1 MKLRMLFASVSML
14 LLAFGTHV
22 RGDMNIVTLD
32 HRSNIDTPDC
42 DKHDQ
47 AGGCQCETIGVTVGE
62 AKVDLDCARVKI
74 STGPMRPGTELGPGF
89 FKLQVVKP
97 TPESA
102 TVGALRYVLGY
113 SMYRS
118 SREETS
124 AGLPRYL
131 SVLNENGISIGFR
144 FADGESLGVP
154 FFGSQSLLTHRIL
167 MVDAEGWATTN
178 NPAYYDLYPGDGA
191 MYRFIAATNS
201 PDYLALSLY
210 RGKTGREE
218 TMSTVDTEVIKDDAG
233 NIRQVLA
240 PSCLAD
246 VVTSSAYKYSISLY
260 HRSQVQ
266 AEKDGNGLYA
276 PQPGAP
282 VLAQWTIEN
291 PDPSSVNRLKVTQVK
306 GSYSNVSDYV
316 YNDAA
321 EEWTLTQGA
330 GLKTISKDMAW
341 NDNRTVFLETR
352 IVKGADAAV
361 LGKST
366 TKFTKINGAFRIT
379 EEVND
384 PDGEA
389 DKTTY
394 TRFTAAGDGKKLGF
408 VKSMVR
414 SDGNWTS
421 FDYDANG
428 YKTQEIS
435 GWKDSPLNSTTNQ
448 AVYYSYAP
456 VAPNDA
462 PAYNDQRPRTV
473 TRKING
479 QTVAKTF
486 HAYTTNAVK
495 ELTEIEEM
503 CTDPSASYGDA
514 GSLRTTKVY
523 YGTKVAGQMIGRLKS
538 VQLPDGTLETHTYE
552 YGNYTTSTNA
562 SQCAFT
568 ADPDGLA
575 WRQTVTHGTINA
587 PAGIA
592 NKTTRETSILDEY
605 GRAVMTE
612 AYVYNGM
619 GYDRVSWT
627 VNTMDNLNHLTKT
640 EKSDGTIFTQSWGSN
655 CCGVE
660 SQKDASGIEQ
670 VFAYDL
676 LNQRI
681 SETKKGTNS
690 PNDDITQSYVL
701 DALGRHLKTTISGG
715 GISLV
720 TSSNAYN
727 TAGHLTQSTDAQG
740 ITTTYEQG
748 CCGLESSTI
757 RAGLTN
763 TTVRHADGRTHYT
776 QQNGTR
782 QQTFVYGIN
791 SDGTQWTQVYTGP
804 EGTNSAAWQKST
816 SDFLGRTVMT
826 ERPGFGEVIITNE
839 TFYNPIGQ
847 VVKTTSSG
855 RPDTLSEY
863 NVLGEQ
869 TRSGTDVDGDGTLD
883 IGEMDRVSESDRFFE
898 QDGSGDWWQVSVAK
912 FYPNDN
918 DATVVTN
925 SSQRQRLTGLGTAK
939 TVTVDGTV
947 YTGVLTAQSL
957 SQDFLGN
964 TSTSYTVIDRD
975 NKTVVQGSTSPD
987 SVNDQYQV
995 TINGLATKSVSKTG
1009 LVMTYGYDALGRR
1022 IATTDPRTGTSITHY
1037 NTKGQVD
1044 WVEDAATNRTTF
1056 AYDPATGQ
1064 RISTTDA
1071 LTNTTHQAYSEEGQL
1086 IATWGATYPV
1096 YYEYDAY
1103 DRMSAMYTY
1112 RGTNEISAFQD
1123 FSLSA
1128 FDKTSWFYDPA
1139 TGLLTNKLY
1148 SDGNGTAYTYT
1159 PDGKLATRAWAR
1171 GVVTTYSYDTCCGAL
1186 TNITYSDNT
1195 PSVSYTYD
1203 RLGRQVTITDAQGT
1217 RTNVYDAATLALV
1230 EEQLPDGT
1238 VLERSQDPFGRA
1250 SGISVATGTEPVD
1263 YAVTYGYD
1271 TVGRFHSVSSS
1282 VSSVSSVVN
1291 YSYLPDS
1298 SMISGYTAGD
1308 LTVSRSYE
1316 PNRNLITGINN
1327 QWGTNLVSSFTYD
1340 NDAVGRRT
1348 KRVDNASIT
1357 NSFDYNIRS
1366 EVIEALM
1373 GTNTY
1378 GYAYDPIGNRLSE
1391 VRDLMSEVSTNLYTA
1406 NALNQY
1412 SVISNF
1418 SSQVSS
1424 LIPQYDADGNMVSYN
1439 GWTFTWNG
1447 ENRLIAA
1454 SNATT
1459 VVENAYDYMGR
1470 RIIKTTKNQAQGTTN
1485 QTQFVYDGW
1494 NLIAENDG
1502 STTNHYVW
1510 GLDLSGSMQGAG
1522 GIGGLLATI
1531 EDGEAYFN
1539 CFDANGNLSD
1549 YVDTNGAIVA
1559 HYEYDAFGQTTVKT
1573 GTLADANPYRFST
1586 KYLDEKP
1593 NLYYYGYRYY
1603 SPETGRW
1610 VNRDPIEEYGGV
1622 HLYGFL
1628 RNSPELAIDYLGM
1641 GVFYWRFWPWN
1652 WFGGY
1657 DVDNKHVIPPFVP
1670 DPESINCLGFATG
1683 QDAFIRPFPGSKASL
1698 KDVLIALGY
1707 ECTEGISAENCK
1719 EHCGTECNDYVM
1731 LYAYLQKEFRDHWD
1745 EIRKRFKEKGI
1756 HWLDSP
1762 FRLCGSG
1769 VDFHALKGRDDGKYE
1784 YQPCGCSKGDPNDKR
1799 DDPGVYPKE
1808 GHRFPDYFPADQI
1821 LGKACCCKKDES

>member
-1 MKLRMLFASVSML
+1 MKLRMLAASVSML

-22 RGDMNIVTLD
+22 RGDMNIVPLD
-32 HRSNIDTPDC
+32 YRNNIDTPDC

-246 VVTSSAYKYSISLY
+246 VVTASAYKYSISLY

-266 AEKDGNGLYA
+266 AEKDGNGLYV

-366 TKFTKINGAFRIT
+366 TKFTRINGAFRIT

-394 TRFTAAGDGKKLGF
+394 TRFTAAGDGKRLGF

-414 SDGNWTS
+414 SDGNWTTY
-421 FDYDANG
+421 DYDANG

-503 CTDPSASYGDA
+503 CTDPTASYGAA
-514 GSLRTTKVY
+514 GSLRKVTTY
-523 YGTKVAGQMIGRLKS
+523 YGTNVAGQMIGRLKS
-538 VQLPDGTLETHTYE
+538 VQRPDGTMDTYTYE
-552 YGNYTTSTNA
+552 YGNYTVSTNA

-575 WRQTVTHGTINA
+575 WRQTITRGTINA

-592 NKTTRETSILDEY
+592 NKTTREVEVWDEY

-612 AYVYNGM
+612 AYVYIGS
-619 GYDRVSWT
+619 GYDRVGWA

-701 DALGRHLKTTISGG
+701 DALGRRLKTTISGG
-715 GISLV
+715 GLTQV
-720 TSSNAYN
+720 TSNAYN
-727 TAGHLTQSTDAQG
+727 TAGHLVQSVDAQG
-740 ITTTYEQG
+740 ITTAYGQG
-748 CCGLESSTI
+748 CCGLQSITI

-763 TTVRHADGRTHYT
+763 TTVRYPDGRTHYT

-782 QQTFVYGIN
+782 QQTYTYGLDA
-791 SDGTQWTQVYTGP
+791 SGHQTTTTYTGP
-804 EGTNSAAWQKST
+804 AGTNSPAWQRTTTDLLGRTIRTERPGYGGATLITENEYNTAGQLIRTGEKSFAPGAQEPTLIRASLYEYDLLGAATLTAQDINLNGAIDLAGPDRVSSNATEFVQIDGDWFRESRSYTFPETNSAAALLTST
-816 SDFLGRTVMT
+816 
-826 ERPGFGEVIITNE
+826 
-839 TFYNPIGQ
+839 
-847 VVKTTSSG
+847 
-855 RPDTLSEY
+855 
-863 NVLGEQ
+863 
-869 TRSGTDVDGDGTLD
+869 
-883 IGEMDRVSESDRFFE
+883 
-898 QDGSGDWWQVSVAK
+898 
-912 FYPNDN
+912 
-918 DATVVTN
+918 
-925 SSQRQRLTGLGTAK
+925 QRQRLTGLGTNSELGTLNSELISIDLRSNQ
-939 TVTVDGTV
+939 TVQQTH
-947 YTGVLTAQSL
+947 
-957 SQDFLGN
+957 
-964 TSTSYTVIDRD
+964 IDRE
-975 NKTVVQGSTSPD
+975 NKTVMQLVSTPTSI
-987 SVNDQYQV
+987 NDQTQI
-995 TINGLATKSVSKTG
+995 TKNGLLISQTSSTG
-1009 LVMTYGYDALGRR
+1009 QKNTYGYDALGRR
-1022 IATTDPRTGTSITHY
+1022 IATTEPRTGTSITHY

-1044 WVEDAATNRTTF
+1044 WVEDAATNRTSFT
-1056 AYDPATGQ
+1056 YDPATGQ

-1071 LTNTTHQAYSEEGQL
+1071 LSNTTHQAYSAEGQL

-1096 YYEYDAY
+1096 YYEYDAF

-1112 RGTNEISAFQD
+1112 RGTNEINSADDLFTLPTD
-1123 FSLSA
+1123 RTTWS
-1128 FDKTSWFYDPA
+1128 YDQA
-1139 TGLLTNKLY
+1139 TGLLTNKTY
-1148 SDGNGTAYTYT
+1148 ADGQGTAYTYT
-1159 PDGKLATRAWAR
+1159 PDGKLATRSWAR
-1171 GVVTTYSYDTCCGAL
+1171 GVVTTYAYDTCCGSL

-1217 RTNVYDAATLALV
+1217 RTNVYDAYTLALV

-1238 VLERSQDPFGRA
+1238 VLERSQDTYGRA
-1250 SGISVATGTEPVD
+1250 SGISLGDD
-1263 YAVTYGYD
+1263 YEVNYAYDGYG
-1271 TVGRFHSVSSS
+1271 RSQSVSSS
-1282 VSSVSSVVN
+1282 VHSVSSVVN

-1298 SMISGYTAGD
+1298 SLISGYTAGD

-1316 PNRNLITGINN
+1316 PNRNLITDIENSVRVG
-1327 QWGTNLVSSFTYD
+1327 LVSNPISSFAYQ
-1340 NDAVGRRT
+1340 NDTIGRRT
-1348 KRVDNASIT
+1348 KRIDNASVT
-1357 NSFDYNIRS
+1357 NAFGYNIRS

-1378 GYAYDPIGNRLSE
+1378 GYAYDPIGNREQASLNT
-1391 VRDLMSEVSTNLYTA
+1391 VTNFYAA

-1412 SVISNF
+1412 TNISNGSVIE
-1418 SSQVSS
+1418 
-1424 LIPQYDADGNMVSYN
+1424 PTYDADGNMLTYN

-1454 SNATT
+1454 SNTT
-1459 VVENAYDYMGR
+1459 TLISNAYDYMGR
-1470 RIIKTTKNQAQGTTN
+1470 RITKTTKNQAQGTTN

-1494 NLIAENDG
+1494 AMIREQ
-1502 STTNHYVW
+1502 STTTTNSYVY

-1522 GIGGLLATI
+1522 TIGGILTADLNGTNVF
-1531 EDGEAYFN
+1531 YFY
-1539 CFDANGNLSD
+1539 DANGNVTDL
-1549 YVDTNGAIVA
+1549 VDTNGTIVA
-1559 HYEYDAFGQTTVKT
+1559 HYEYDAFGNTTVKT
-1573 GTLADANPYRFST
+1573 GTLADANPFRFST
-1586 KYLDEKP
+1586 KYLDEEP
-1593 NLYYYGYRYY
+1593 NLYYYGARSYN
-1603 SPETGRW
+1603 PELGRW
-1610 VNRDPIEEYGGV
+1610 PSRDPIGERGGV
-1622 HLYGFL
+1622 NVYAFVA
-1628 RNSPELAIDYLGM
+1628 NEPIAAIDPLGRSS
-1641 GVFYWRFWPWN
+1641 Y
-1652 WFGGY
+1652 
-1657 DVDNKHVIPPFVP
+1657 PPLISRDECWDLARAIADIP
-1670 DPESINCLGFATG
+1670 DPEGECEC
-1683 QDAFIRPFPGSKASL
+1683 SL
-1698 KDVLIALGY
+1698 DGAYVTAENISGPAGGMV
-1707 ECTEGISAENCK
+1707 GISSYGGWSTDDGQCEFLVWRYYRGSGQVTRISRCMADVTCTCTDCEGNIEIDMWTFELLRREQRSGDRNYHIGPTLEVHPCDWDANAE
-1719 EHCGTECNDYVM
+1719 
-1731 LYAYLQKEFRDHWD
+1731 LD
-1745 EIRKRFKEKGI
+1745 EIAI
-1756 HWLDSP
+1756 
-1762 FRLCGSG
+1762 
-1769 VDFHALKGRDDGKYE
+1769 
-1784 YQPCGCSKGDPNDKR
+1784 
-1799 DDPGVYPKE
+1799 
-1808 GHRFPDYFPADQI
+1808 
-1821 LGKACCCKKDES
+1821 